1 MAQVSD
7 HYDGSAPSYH
17 EQYDPEKIWTNA
29 EYPANYFRL
38 NKVMQILK
46 SRNVASVYEL
56 GAAEGSPIVRIAQE
70 LGVNV
75 RASDLSSEM
84 VRLGKENFQRN
95 GLDPVGDTSKGVLWR
110 VADEVAPRAAA
121 PAWVAQIAVV
131 VGAAQLLVVVIA
143 LLLALPTAAS
153 RRGARRTSRIVGPY
167 WQEGT

>member
-38 NKVMQILK
+38 NKVMRILK
-46 SRNVASVYEL
+46 SRNVASLYEL

-70 LGVNV
+70 LGVDV

-95 GLDPVGDTSKGVLWR
+95 GLDPDLHTQVDINDRDAV
-110 VADEVAPRAAA
+110 RAEA
-121 PAWVAQIAVV
+121 
-131 VGAAQLLVVVIA
+131 
-143 LLLALPTAAS
+143 
-153 RRGARRTSRIVGPY
+153 
-167 WQEGT
+167 